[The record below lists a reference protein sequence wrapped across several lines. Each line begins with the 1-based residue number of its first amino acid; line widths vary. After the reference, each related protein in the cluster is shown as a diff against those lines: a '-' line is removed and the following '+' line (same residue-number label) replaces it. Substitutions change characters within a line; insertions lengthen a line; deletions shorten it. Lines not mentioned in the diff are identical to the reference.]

1 MIRLVKYCS
10 VLSHKN
16 YSVNIYFQYANLP
29 SNDINFSSFMLYVIS
44 YFYLTLYFFTV
55 RADQAA
61 ASTTTTVLVA
71 LRIRTLALTGYCS
84 IHSAGDVTAWM
95 DNRRCFLECH
105 DCTRLLQQICL
116 VCTLRKHIGFQFT
129 LYFLCSS

>member
-1 MIRLVKYCS
+1 MLAVIRLVKYCS

-29 SNDINFSSFMLYVIS
+29 SNDINFSSIMLYVIS

-55 RADQAA
+55 RADQTA

-71 LRIRTLALTGYCS
+71 LRIRTLALN
-84 IHSAGDVTAWM
+84 W
-95 DNRRCFLECH
+95 
-105 DCTRLLQQICL
+105 LLQIEMQQNGWTID
-116 VCTLRKHIGFQFT
+116 VVF
-129 LYFLCSS
+129 